1 MPATRVVIAH
11 SDVNFRR
18 KLKDAL
24 RLAGYTLIREAGE
37 GKSALQIVFQT
48 EPDLVILEEQIPG
61 GEGIDLAEIIGE
73 HQVAPVVLAVQINQ
87 PGLVEL
93 ARKNGVYGL
102 LTHPLQETNIIPVLE
117 AALANF
123 ERVIGLQKEVK
134 ELRRQL
140 EMRKLVEQAKGLLM
154 EKRGLSEKEAYKYL
168 QKMSMDR
175 CLPMAKVA
183 RQVILSLQ
191 DR

>member
-87 PGLVEL
+87 PGLEEL